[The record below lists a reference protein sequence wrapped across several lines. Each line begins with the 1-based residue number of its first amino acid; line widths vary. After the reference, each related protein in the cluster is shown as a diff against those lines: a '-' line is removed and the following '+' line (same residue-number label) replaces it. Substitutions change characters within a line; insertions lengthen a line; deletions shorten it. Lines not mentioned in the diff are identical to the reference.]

1 MQRDLIYEPTHLEDT
16 YFTDDMVDKRV
27 LHRVG
32 KLEVLLESAFRP
44 FCCCYQ
50 QDIDKSFEA
59 VAVLSA
65 LSSRSNVHIIMVVS
79 GEHLNWRPQEPDY
92 ILTNMDYVEVPH

>member
-1 MQRDLIYEPTHLEDT
+1 
-16 YFTDDMVDKRV
+16 MVDKRV

-44 FCCCYQ
+44 FCCCCYQ

-92 ILTNMDYVEVPH
+92 TVTDMDYVEVPH